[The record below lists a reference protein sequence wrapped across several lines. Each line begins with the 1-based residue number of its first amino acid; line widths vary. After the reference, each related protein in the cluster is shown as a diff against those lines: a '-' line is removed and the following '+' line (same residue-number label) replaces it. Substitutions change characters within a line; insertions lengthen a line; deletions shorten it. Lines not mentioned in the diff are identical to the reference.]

1 MLQDRRQYERLMPNS
16 PQLVLLDESKY
27 SLLFDLSEGGL
38 ALEGFTAKNP
48 QDVIALEFDLPEGN
62 GCISARAEVA
72 WMSGSGYRSGLRFL
86 EMPDASREHLRE
98 WISSVSLPKNA
109 ALETGVEST
118 ASTPNQE
125 LLLRPVSPEVKE
137 EERAELASVRAI
149 PHRFNYNANEE
160 DDDFYDGR
168 AGHLAAIVVSV
179 ILMSSLA
186 FLMGYYWHQGRIA
199 RERRAAAIAA
209 RAASASKTS
218 VDAGS
223 SVDATLAAGQAPSAP
238 PASPAPLSLDSPG
251 FVLQIAA
258 MANEGNADAV
268 SATLHQKNFPAFVFK
283 HDADSLY
290 RVAVGPF
297 PDAGSAAKTKS
308 ELERQG
314 FKPILKNWTP
324 E

>member
-1 MLQDRRQYERLMPNS
+1 MLQDRRQYERLVPNS

-62 GCISARAEVA
+62 GCIAARAEVA
-72 WMSGSGYRSGLRFL
+72 WTSGSGYRSGLRFL
-86 EMPDASREHLRE
+86 EMPDASRQHLRE
-98 WISSVSLPKNA
+98 WISSVSLQRNA
-109 ALETGVEST
+109 ALETGVEPA
-118 ASTPNQE
+118 ASTPNEE
-125 LLLRPVSPEVKE
+125 LLLRPAPPEVKE
-137 EERAELASVRAI
+137 EERAELPSVAAI

-168 AGHLAAIVVSV
+168 AAHLAAIVVSV

-186 FLMGYYWHQGRIA
+186 FLMGYYWHQGRIVRA
-199 RERRAAAIAA
+199 RRAAAIAA
-209 RAASASKTS
+209 RAASATKTP

-223 SVDATLAAGQAPSAP
+223 SAD
-238 PASPAPLSLDSPG
+238 ASPGASTPTASSAPLSLDSPG

-258 MANEGNADAV
+258 MANEGNADAM
-268 SATLHQKNFPAFVFK
+268 SATLHQKTFPAFVFK
-283 HDADSLY
+283 HSADSLY

-297 PDAGSAAKTKS
+297 PDADSAAKTKS
-308 ELERQG
+308 ELEQQG
-314 FKPILKNWTP
+314 FKPILKSWTP

>member
-1 MLQDRRQYERLMPNS
+1 MLQDRRQFERLMPNS

-48 QDVIALEFDLPEGN
+48 QDVITLEFDLPQSS

-72 WMSGSGYRSGLRFL
+72 WTSGSGYRSGLRFL
-86 EMPDASREHLRE
+86 EMPEASRLHLRE
-98 WISSVSLPKNA
+98 WISNASLQRKS
-109 ALETGVEST
+109 ALETGVESE
-118 ASTPNQE
+118 ASASSEQ
-125 LLLRPVSPEVKE
+125 LLLRPTSPEVE
-137 EERAELASVRAI
+137 EEKRAAELPSVPAI
-149 PHRFNYNANEE
+149 PHRFNYNADQ
-160 DDDFYDGR
+160 DDEFYDGR
-168 AGHLAAIVVSV
+168 AGNLATIVVSV
-179 ILMSSLA
+179 VLMSCLA
-186 FLMGYYWHQGRIA
+186 FLMGYYWHQDRMA
-199 RERRAAAIAA
+199 RARRAAATAA
-209 RAASASKTS
+209 RAAAATKSPA
-218 VDAGS
+218 DAGAS
-223 SVDATLAAGQAPSAP
+223 ADARQATSAP
-238 PASPAPLSLDSPG
+238 PASSAPLSLDSPG

-283 HDADSLY
+283 HNADSLY

-297 PDAGSAAKTKS
+297 PDANSAAKTKS

>member
-1 MLQDRRQYERLMPNS
+1 MLQDRRQYERLTPNS

-72 WMSGSGYRSGLRFL
+72 WTSGSGYRSGLRFL
-86 EMPDASREHLRE
+86 EMPDASRQHLRE
-98 WISSVSLPKNA
+98 WISGVSLKRSA
-109 ALETGVEST
+109 ALETGVEPAAT
-118 ASTPNQE
+118 TPNEE
-125 LLLRPVSPEVKE
+125 LLLRPAAPEAKE
-137 EERAELASVRAI
+137 EERAGLRSVPAI
-149 PHRFNYNANEE
+149 PRRFNYNANEV

-186 FLMGYYWHQGRIA
+186 FVMGYYWHQGRIVRA
-199 RERRAAAIAA
+199 RREAALAA
-209 RAASASKTS
+209 RAAAASKTPEDAVPS
-218 VDAGS
+218 ADAAQPPSSSAGS
-223 SVDATLAAGQAPSAP
+223 S
-238 PASPAPLSLDSPG
+238 APLALDSPG

-258 MANEGNADAV
+258 MANEGNADAM

-283 HDADSLY
+283 HNADSLY

-297 PDAGSAAKTKS
+297 PDADSAAKTKS
-308 ELERQG
+308 ELEQQG